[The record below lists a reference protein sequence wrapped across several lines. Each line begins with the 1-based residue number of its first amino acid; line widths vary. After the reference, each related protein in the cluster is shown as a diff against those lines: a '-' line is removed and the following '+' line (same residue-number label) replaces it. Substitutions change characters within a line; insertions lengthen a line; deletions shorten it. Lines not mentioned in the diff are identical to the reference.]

1 MSPQPQPVKYSLNF
15 KFSILQEQQ
24 SRPDDYP
31 SDSERGGITIRIED
45 VDSEEF
51 LSVNM
56 SRSSKS
62 FSSAVSARQIILGK
76 CLVKGFA
83 FRSDNTGYESDV
95 VSPVVR
101 IQFLEQPNIQS
112 RKVPLKDQAI
122 QPGSNR
128 DNSIIQGTEF

>member
-1 MSPQPQPVKYSLNF
+1 M
-15 KFSILQEQQ
+15 
-24 SRPDDYP
+24 
-31 SDSERGGITIRIED
+31 
-45 VDSEEF
+45 
-51 LSVNM
+51 LS
-56 SRSSKS
+56 
-62 FSSAVSARQIILGK
+62 
-76 CLVKGFA
+76 KGFA